1 MRNSV
6 SSSFYRVLVILAV
19 LAAGLIAAQAQDKAA
34 IKAEIKDK
42 EKGFCSENWSSNDKE
57 SYRELREMNVA
68 AGGVLDVDAGRNG
81 GVSVRGDN
89 RSDILIRA
97 CVQAWGATQGDAK
110 AAADS
115 VKISTGSSVRADGAD
130 ESNYS
135 VSFQIFVP
143 RNTDL
148 RLKAHNGGISIS
160 SVDGN
165 LQFETMNGGVSLD
178 NVGGDVKGRTTN
190 GGVNVNLIGN
200 SWRGN
205 GLEVQTSNGG
215 VHISMPETF
224 AANIE
229 TGTVNGGFS
238 SDIPSL
244 TVEKDD
250 QGRVRNKHVVASLNG
265 GGAPIRVSTTNGGVR
280 ISSSGGAV
288 KY

>member
-1 MRNSV
+1 MRNFV
-6 SSSFYRVLVILAV
+6 SSSFYRVFVVLVL
-19 LAAGLIAAQAQDKAA
+19 LAAGLVAIHAQDKTIAREDV
-34 IKAEIKDK
+34 KGKD
-42 EKGFCSENWSSNDKE
+42 KGFCSDNWSSNDRE

-68 AGGVLDVDAGRNG
+68 AGGVLDVDSGRNG
-81 GVSVRGDN
+81 GISVKGDN

-115 VKISTGSSVRADGAD
+115 VKISTGSSIRADGAD

-135 VSFQIFVP
+135 VSYQIFVP
-143 RNTDL
+143 RNTDV

-165 LQFETMNGGVSLD
+165 LQFETQNGGVNLD
-178 NVGGDVKGRTTN
+178 NVGGDVKGSTTN

-200 SWRGN
+200 SWRGS

-215 VHISMPETF
+215 VHISMPATF

-244 TVEKDD
+244 NVEKDD
-250 QGRVRNKHVVASLNG
+250 RGRVRNKHVVASLNG
-265 GGAPIRVSTTNGGVR
+265 GGAPIHVSTTNGGVR
-280 ISSSGGAV
+280 ISSSGGEV